1 MAADRRLNRR
11 LFLSALLAGTAAV
24 AAGCRNGGNFTLFGY
39 TTQPQF
45 DPNIRSVYIPTF
57 KLAPV
62 VTTPLRNI
70 DVEMTDALVKELNAR
85 KCPIKVVSDPARAD
99 TELIGTIVGV
109 RKAVFNRNRQALPL
123 ESELYITL
131 EVVWRDLR
139 TGEILS
145 NPKPPKR
152 ATPDPTAFDP
162 SLQPP
167 APPDPNGAFP
177 KPVPVVITASG
188 RFLTQNGESTA
199 TAEDAAVQKAARFIV
214 NMMESPW
221 DVK

>member
-1 MAADRRLNRR
+1 MAANRR

-39 TTQPQF
+39 TTEPPF
-45 DPNIRSVYIPTF
+45 DPNIRSVHIPTF
-57 KLAPV
+57 KLSPV
-62 VTTPLRNI
+62 VTTPLRNL
-70 DVEMTDALVKELNAR
+70 DVEMTDALVKELTGR
-85 KCPIKVVSDPARAD
+85 KCPIKVVSDSTRAD
-99 TELIGTIVGV
+99 TELIGTIVQV

-123 ESELYITL
+123 ESELYITV

-152 ATPDPTAFDP
+152 ATPEPTAFDP

-167 APPDPNGAFP
+167 APPDPNGALT
-177 KPVPVVITASG
+177 KPIPVLISASG

-199 TAEDAAVQKAARFIV
+199 TAEDAAVRKAARFIV
-214 NMMESPW
+214 NMMEAPW